1 MLQMDIVDSIM
12 KDCGW
17 NHALRGT
24 TYTRDAVQLYDP
36 NERSIGELYQAV
48 AAKRNTTASR
58 VERAIRHAAEN
69 VFYNADVDDLR
80 NWFGGG
86 IDRNSGK
93 MTNGAL
99 IAALWFNAGGG
110 DD

>member
-80 NWFGGG
+80 TWFGGG

-93 MTNGAL
+93 MANSAL